1 MAMTP
6 GEQLAYEHAAAVKYA
21 NDYINLLQNQITAR
35 GLVLNGAIE
44 EFNDFRDL
52 PKTENTVG
60 AAIWDFAFTALS
72 VAVPLLRLGP
82 FIQKMHENAA
92 VALALASQAGLPAR
106 GARMVKAGTKAVQK
120 AAEVANQ
127 INTLKDAKAKLEE
140 SAGKIGGAPAPS
152 GLVAHNARR
161 PIMELIKELDDG
173 TAAWSKATEA
183 ELQEYKN
190 RLDDK
195 EPSKPGTL
203 EAYMKGLLPSI
214 PKTFTDSELAEI
226 WTLYLWY
233 MIGTYVADVVV
244 RVKTVT
250 LWRGGGQ
257 TTESNWNGLNDNQE
271 DKIVELFGV
280 GVPLGRLATR
290 QDKHFA
296 ARQYIHFAAQFYE
309 LHATKTETVRKSDPG
324 GVFTKL

>member
-1 MAMTP
+1 
-6 GEQLAYEHAAAVKYA
+6 
-21 NDYINLLQNQITAR
+21 
-35 GLVLNGAIE
+35 
-44 EFNDFRDL
+44 
-52 PKTENTVG
+52 
-60 AAIWDFAFTALS
+60 
-72 VAVPLLRLGP
+72 
-82 FIQKMHENAA
+82 
-92 VALALASQAGLPAR
+92 
-106 GARMVKAGTKAVQK
+106 
-120 AAEVANQ
+120 
-127 INTLKDAKAKLEE
+127 
-140 SAGKIGGAPAPS
+140 
-152 GLVAHNARR
+152 
-161 PIMELIKELDDG
+161 
-173 TAAWSKATEA
+173 
-183 ELQEYKN
+183 
-190 RLDDK
+190 
-195 EPSKPGTL
+195 
-203 EAYMKGLLPSI
+203 MKGLLPSI

-257 TTESNWNGLNDNQE
+257 TTVTNWNGLNDNQE
-271 DKIVELFGV
+271 DRIVELFGV